1 MARNGNK
8 CDREHMDGDMAR
20 SWEQELEIVLGE
32 IAGLEAE
39 LEALREYAEFCRI
52 AHGLTEP

>member
-1 MARNGNK
+1 
-8 CDREHMDGDMAR
+8 MDGDMAR